1 MTCPDRAARTSGT
14 SWSTRRTSSP
24 AAGAGRPLGFG
35 WSPLDLFGCNPDPY
49 ARRVD
54 RDGLVAC
61 IVGFSTPMKLTELTA
76 PWAVLADMNGVTMRW
91 RPGGRQGQVFLWDA
105 YSMASGP

>member
-1 MTCPDRAARTSGT
+1 MTCPDRVRPDVWDELVNEAHVVS
-14 SWSTRRTSSP
+14 RRW
-24 AAGAGRPLGFG
+24 GRQALGFG

-91 RPGGRQGQVFLWDA
+91 RPGNRQGQAFLWDA